1 VISDA
6 RTRGGLRVDQPHS
19 SPTKICAQFGTG
31 QFAIALIE
39 HRNEELVEFTAV
51 LQQAPIIQTAPHVVV
66 VGNEKGG
73 SGKTTTAMH
82 VAIALSNDGQRVGTI
97 DLDSNQ
103 KSLTRYIENRQI
115 WASHRGLKLQTP
127 IHRCMPRAEEA
138 RLEDNE
144 AEELAAF
151 ESAIRSFGDSVDFV
165 VIDTPANDSYL
176 MRLAHLLADT
186 LLTPLNDSFLDLGT
200 LGAIDPLT
208 CEVTEIGHY
217 AAVVC
222 EARRKRRL
230 FDRSHI
236 DWRVVRNR
244 FSLGRLVDDSM
255 DKLAMRLG
263 FRPLDGCAE
272 RIVYRQLFPA
282 GLTAF
287 DPLDEATLGA
297 RPALQHLAAQQEVRD
312 LYACLQLPTNDRS
325 RRRATARAEWFA
337 SAALPLEIDDL
348 MAD

>member
-1 VISDA
+1 M
-6 RTRGGLRVDQPHS
+6 
-19 SPTKICAQFGTG
+19 
-31 QFAIALIE
+31 
-39 HRNEELVEFTAV
+39 
-51 LQQAPIIQTAPHVVV
+51 LQQAPVLRTAPHVIV

-73 SGKTTTAMH
+73 SGKTTIAMH
-82 VAIALSNDGQRVGTI
+82 VAIALINDGQRVGTI

-103 KSLTRYIENRQI
+103 KSLTRYIENRRI

-127 IHRCMPRAEEA
+127 IHRCIPRAEGA

-144 AEELAAF
+144 AEELAAL
-151 ESAIRSFGDSVDFV
+151 ETAIRGFEDSANFLV
-165 VIDTPANDSYL
+165 VDTPANDSYL

-186 LLTPLNDSFLDLGT
+186 LLTPLNDSFLDFGT

-208 CEVTEIGHY
+208 HEVTETGHY
-217 AAVVC
+217 AAMVC
-222 EARRKRRL
+222 EARRRRRL

-244 FSLGRLVDDSM
+244 FSLGRLVDDSLN
-255 DKLAMRLG
+255 KLAMRLR
-263 FRPLDGCAE
+263 FRPLDGCGE
-272 RIVYRQLFPA
+272 RTVYRQLFPS

-287 DPLDEATLGA
+287 DPLDEATLDT
-297 RPALQHLAAQQEVRD
+297 RPGRLHLAAQREVRD
-312 LYACLQLPTNDRS
+312 LYTLLQLPTNDRA

-337 SAALPLEIDDL
+337 SAAQPFEADDL